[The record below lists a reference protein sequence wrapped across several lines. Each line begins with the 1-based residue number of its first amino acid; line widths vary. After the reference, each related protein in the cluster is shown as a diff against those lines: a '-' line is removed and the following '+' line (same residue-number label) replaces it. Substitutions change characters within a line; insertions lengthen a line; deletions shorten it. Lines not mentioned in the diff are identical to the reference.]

1 MEQVELR
8 AIKKMAQA
16 NEERALKAL
25 AALESKWKAR
35 EVLESGNW
43 RLQADLG
50 SVKAELEAAHDQL
63 SVVQKSKDS
72 LEIERGDRT
81 TTTETFYLL
90 WAMQCLAHVQ

>member
-8 AIKKMAQA
+8 AIEKTAQA

-25 AALESKWKAR
+25 AALESERKAR
-35 EVLESGNW
+35 EVPESGNR

-50 SVKAELEAAHDQL
+50 SVKAELEAVHDQL
-63 SVVQKSKDS
+63 SAVQKSKDS

-90 WAMQCLAHVQ
+90 QAAQCLARVQ

>member
-1 MEQVELR
+1 MEQVELH
-8 AIKKMAQA
+8 AIEKMARA

-25 AALESKWKAR
+25 AALESEQKAR
-35 EVLESGNW
+35 EVPESGNR

-50 SVKAELEAAHDQL
+50 SIKAELEAAHDQL
-63 SVVQKSKDS
+63 SAVQKFKDS

-90 WAMQCLAHVQ
+90 RATQCLARIQ